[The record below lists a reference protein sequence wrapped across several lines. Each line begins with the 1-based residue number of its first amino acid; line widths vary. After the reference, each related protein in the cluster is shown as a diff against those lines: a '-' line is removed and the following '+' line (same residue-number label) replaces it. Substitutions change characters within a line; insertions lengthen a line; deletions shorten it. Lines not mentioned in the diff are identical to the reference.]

1 MKSSSAPSSWG
12 INLYYEGS
20 LFLFSS
26 LLKIIKFCVIDHFKT
41 QERKH
46 IFGNKVE
53 TCHNSQPFLEVMASG
68 LVLLL
73 HLLSMLQPLAHVTAL
88 TNIDF

>member
-26 LLKIIKFCVIDHFKT
+26 LLKIIKFCVIDHVKT

-53 TCHNSQPFLEVMASG
+53 TMSQL
-68 LVLLL
+68 
-73 HLLSMLQPLAHVTAL
+73 TAIL
-88 TNIDF
+88 RSDG